1 MIDFSSICGLTNRE
15 EAEAIPPP
23 LTEERVSLPII

>member
-15 EAEAIPPP
+15 EAEAIPP
-23 LTEERVSLPII
+23 LLVEDRGILA